1 VSEFVIAADQVS
13 KRFGAVMALHD
24 VSVGVS
30 AGSVTCVLGDN
41 GAGKSTLMG
50 ILSGVTTPD
59 NGKVMLD
66 GAPIRFR
73 GPHQALAN
81 GIATVYQDLA
91 LVSVLPV
98 YRNFWLGHED
108 DLTRGPLR
116 RFDAKQAKLIAAQ
129 ELGRLVG
136 GVSDV
141 RRPLSTLSGGQRQS
155 LAIARAIY
163 FGARVIILD
172 EPTAALGLRQAGV
185 VLMFIQD
192 ACQRGIGVA
201 LITHNLQHAL
211 LVGDRFVVLEHG
223 KAVAAFGRGER
234 SFEEVAE
241 MVSGGAEASAMREA
255 LERAR
260 AEVGHEIARTKDGE
274 AAPVLKRRS
283 QP

>member
-1 VSEFVIAADQVS
+1 MSEFLIAADQVS
-13 KRFGAVMALHD
+13 KRFGGVMALRG

-30 AGSVTCVLGDN
+30 AGAVTCVLGDN
-41 GAGKSTLMG
+41 GAGKSTLMS
-50 ILSGVTTPD
+50 ILSGVTTPN
-59 NGKVMLD
+59 NGTVLLD
-66 GAPIRFR
+66 GVPIRFR

-108 DLTRGPLR
+108 EMKRGPLR
-116 RFDAKQAKLIAAQ
+116 RFDAKRAKLIAAQ
-129 ELGRLVG
+129 ELGRLVE

-172 EPTAALGLRQAGV
+172 EPTAALGVRQAGI
-185 VLMFIQD
+185 VLMFMQD

-211 LVGDRFVVLEHG
+211 LVGDRFAVLEHG
-223 KAVAAFGRGER
+223 QVVAEFGRGER
-234 SFEEVAE
+234 SFEEVAQ
-241 MVSGGAEASAMREA
+241 MVSGGAEASAMQEA

-260 AEVGHEIARTKDGE
+260 AEAGREVARSDDGE
-274 AAPVLKRRS
+274 AQIVQKRWR
-283 QP
+283 P

>member
-1 VSEFVIAADQVS
+1 MSGFVLAADQVT
-13 KRFGAVMALHD
+13 KRFGAVMALRG
-24 VSVGVS
+24 VSLGVS
-30 AGSVTCVLGDN
+30 AGAVTCVLGDN
-41 GAGKSTLMG
+41 GAGKSTLMS

-59 NGKVMLD
+59 KGTVLLD
-66 GAPIRFR
+66 GEPIRLR
-73 GPHQALAN
+73 GPHQALAS

-108 DLTRGPLR
+108 AIRRGPLR
-116 RFDAKQAKLIAAQ
+116 RFDAKQAKLIAAE

-172 EPTAALGLRQAGV
+172 EPTAALGVRQAGI

-211 LVGDRFVVLEHG
+211 LVGDKFAVLEHG
-223 KAVAAFGRGER
+223 QVVAAFGRGER
-234 SFEEVAE
+234 SFEEIAE
-241 MVSGGAEASAMREA
+241 MVSGGAEASAMQEA
-255 LERAR
+255 LKRAR
-260 AEVGHEIARTKDGE
+260 AEVIRDPARADD
-274 AAPVLKRRS
+274 AAPE
-283 QP
+283 